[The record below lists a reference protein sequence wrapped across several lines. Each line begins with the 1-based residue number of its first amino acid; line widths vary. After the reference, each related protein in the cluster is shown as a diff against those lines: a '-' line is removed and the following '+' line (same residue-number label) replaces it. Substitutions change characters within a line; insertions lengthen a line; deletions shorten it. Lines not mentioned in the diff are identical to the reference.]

1 MKLRIN
7 ATAVVTAAALLLPV
21 TAFAQSSPEQ
31 PPAEIQEWI
40 TEMQQIQARLEPVQ
54 DQALQDSELQL
65 EQQQIGEAVRG
76 AMVAANP
83 AVAAQ
88 LERMEALLEE
98 ARAAQAAA
106 DTDRIVALT
115 AEAQELQTQLA
126 EAQAEALQ
134 QPEIEARV
142 EAFQKNLQERMV
154 QIDPESRALLDRLQE
169 LDRRVRAAIGS
180 LG

>member
-1 MKLRIN
+1 MKLRTN
-7 ATAVVTAAALLLPV
+7 ATAALAAAALLLPV
-21 TAFAQSSPEQ
+21 TAFAQSTTEQ

-54 DQALQDSELQL
+54 GQALQDSELQA

-83 AVAAQ
+83 AVAGQ
-88 LERMEALLEE
+88 LERMEAILEE
-98 ARAAQAAA
+98 ARAAQAASDA
-106 DTDRIVALT
+106 DRIVALT
-115 AEAQELQTQLA
+115 AEAQALQAELA

-134 QPEIEARV
+134 QPDIEARV
-142 EAFQKNLQERMV
+142 EAFQKNLHERMV